1 MTHETARDTE
11 GEAPGAEGASNAE
24 RQSDFWA
31 CEPDIIDALSG
42 ANQQLDAAARWM
54 TLGGNPV
61 QPEDL
66 AAQLHRLSGT
76 LWHALFAVHP
86 WPWAY
91 GDLEIEGKMKR
102 AAALASEMEQ
112 VLGELAQKP
121 VRDSAGPS

>member
-31 CEPDIIDALSG
+31 REPDIIGALSG